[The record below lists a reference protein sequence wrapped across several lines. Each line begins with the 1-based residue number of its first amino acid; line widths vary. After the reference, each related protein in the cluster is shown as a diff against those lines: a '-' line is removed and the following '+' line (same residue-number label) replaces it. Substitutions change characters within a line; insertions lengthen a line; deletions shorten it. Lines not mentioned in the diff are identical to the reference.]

1 MAGIWVLSEQRS
13 TLLELIGEGRKI
25 ADALGAPLTAVV
37 IDARETAVD
46 AMAYGAD
53 GALLLTLPAG
63 QPLETAA
70 ATLADLAK
78 QAEPEII
85 LVGATLRAK
94 DLAARLA
101 AKLGAGLSTDATN
114 LRLENGQLVI
124 DRMVFGGG
132 GVSTQ
137 VVTSKP
143 QIASVPPRTFPAP
156 AQDPRVGEVR
166 EVTVPADARV
176 KIVERRTKAAEGVD
190 IAEAQ
195 AVVGV
200 GRGLA
205 NKADIAMA
213 EELAAVLNGAVGCTR
228 PVAEDLGYLPED
240 RYIGISGRK
249 IAPAVYIGVAASG
262 QVQHVAGIKDAKVVV
277 AINKDENAPLFK
289 YADYGLVG
297 DAYQIVPALTAEL
310 KKLLG

>member
-1 MAGIWVLSEQRS
+1 MASIWVLTEQRS
-13 TLLELIGEGRKI
+13 TLLELIGEGRKM
-25 ADALGAPLTAVV
+25 ADALGVPLTAVV
-37 IDARETAVD
+37 IDSRETAVD
-46 AMAYGAD
+46 TMAYGAD

-70 ATLADLAK
+70 GTLADLAT
-78 QAEPEII
+78 QSEPDLI

-101 AKLGAGLSTDATN
+101 GKLGAGLATDATSI
-114 LRLENGQLVI
+114 RLENGQLLI
-124 DRMVFGGG
+124 DRMVYGGG
-132 GVSTQ
+132 GVSSQ
-137 VVTSKP
+137 VVTSRP
-143 QIASVPPRTFPAP
+143 AMISVPPRTFPTP
-156 AQDPRVGEVR
+156 AQEPRVGEVR
-166 EVTVPADARV
+166 EVTVPADGRV
-176 KIVERRTKAAEGVD
+176 KIVERRAKAAEGVD

-205 NKADIAMA
+205 NKADLAMA
-213 EELAAVLNGAVGCTR
+213 EELAATLGGAVGCTR

-249 IAPAVYIGVAASG
+249 IAPALYIGVAASG

-297 DAYQIVPALTAEL
+297 DAYQVLPALTAEL